1 MDLFD
6 RQWSS
11 YRAIVE
17 HNLMEHRQV
26 ADATA
31 DALQGWLAQ
40 RPAQARAPSMVDLGC
55 GDLAL
60 LAPLLQRLPL
70 GSYTGLDRAA
80 VVLPLAQRAL
90 APVPYACQWLEGDL
104 LTWATTTATATA
116 TAARPADRQ
125 GLAKAEDRTDG
136 RKSAGSAAAADHG
149 QKYVAAA
156 VDILHSA
163 FAIHHLDADQKATFL
178 QGARQRISAD
188 GVFLW
193 ADVFREPGENR
204 RDFLQ
209 RYSERVRSDWHQ
221 LTAEQA
227 QHVIDHLNQFDI
239 PADRTSIQA
248 TAETAGW
255 HWRWSWQGTHRAE
268 ALAVLT
274 PA

>member
-60 LAPLLQRLPL
+60 LAPLLQRAL
-70 GSYTGLDRAA
+70 G
-80 VVLPLAQRAL
+80 
-90 APVPYACQWLEGDL
+90 PVPYPSQWREGDL
-104 LTWATTTATATA
+104 LTWAIAPATA

-125 GLAKAEDRTDG
+125 GLAQAEGSTDG
-136 RKSAGSAAAADHG
+136 RESAGSAAAADHG
-149 QKYVAAA
+149 QKHVATSI
-156 VDILHSA
+156 DILHSA

-204 RDFLQ
+204 QAFLQ
-209 RYSERVRSDWHQ
+209 RYSERVRNDWHQ

-248 TAETAGW
+248 TAEAAGW
-255 HWRWSWQGTHRAE
+255 HWRWRWQGAHRAE